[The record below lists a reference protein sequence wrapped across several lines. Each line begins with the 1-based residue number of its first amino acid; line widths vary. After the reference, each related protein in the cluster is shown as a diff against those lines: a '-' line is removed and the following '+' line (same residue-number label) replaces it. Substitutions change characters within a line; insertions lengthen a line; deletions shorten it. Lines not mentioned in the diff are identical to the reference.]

1 MFPLTDPIDFRP
13 TVENIAGTSET
24 LASVDEITGKSF
36 DFFHRQYDGTGAS
49 PIDTPKPN
57 SSVTADFEFY
67 LGRMPLHSL
76 DDQGQFRIVNGV
88 SAEIPLEPK
97 PLENALKLATIT
109 LILLHLHQMML

>member
-1 MFPLTDPIDFRP
+1 MFPITDSIDFRP

-67 LGRMPLHSL
+67 LTEFYLFL

-88 SAEIPLEPK
+88 SVEIPLEPK

>member
-1 MFPLTDPIDFRP
+1 MGYGNIPSYTATRVDPDEPEPTGLFPLTDSIDFRP

-67 LGRMPLHSL
+67 LGRMPVLLFL

-88 SAEIPLEPK
+88 SG
-97 PLENALKLATIT
+97 
-109 LILLHLHQMML
+109 